1 MAEHD
6 AKLLKNRI
14 ALSEEIRKKQG
25 VFNKMD
31 AYGAFIDLICDLRG
45 LECIRVSAFQL

>member
-25 VFNKMD
+25 VFNKMEQNRLKTQVYLD
-31 AYGAFIDLICDLRG
+31 WLVKSL
-45 LECIRVSAFQL
+45 